1 MTDYLARFDA
11 ALIGEFVADCA
22 ETLAA
27 TLLDVRR
34 ELGLPARVPS

>member
-27 TLLDVRR
+27 TLLDVSR